1 MRRPELLGAVCMAA
15 ALALIN
21 WLYPASKLAG
31 F

>member
-15 ALALIN
+15 ALTLIN

>member
-1 MRRPELLGAVCMAA
+1 MRPELLGAVCMAA
-15 ALALIN
+15 VLLVIN

>member
-1 MRRPELLGAVCMAA
+1 MRPELLGAVCMAA
-15 ALALIN
+15 ALLVVN